1 MRYKAVKR
9 VDELEFDS
17 DRNEDPGREA
27 QLDQSYDEWY
37 RAMKKQIREAEEMT
51 KVPWS
56 ENVYAADEELED

>member
-1 MRYKAVKR
+1 M
-9 VDELEFDS
+9 DELEFDS